1 MKKKTLLVLITTTV
15 LGLMPAPAKA
25 DCVRTCEGK
34 LWAHFSY
41 KPDEPGDIV
50 RSTTDMVY
58 VPGSELSRDGRSGSC
73 SGAVGRQRAR
83 IRACEEVIRSLWA
96 NYANKLPAIKQAICE
111 GGDATP
117 EYLRLAQWIVV
128 DRAEARAVAYATSSG
143 HSRYAA
149 GTRITAHTDKES
161 VPVPRTRFSCRTAA
175 PPPPPTL
182 VSTHQVDTD
191 RPGGDYHSSDMDS
204 WMACS
209 QACMAEAR
217 CRAWT
222 WVKPG
227 IQGPRAKCWLKSVV
241 PAPRHNDCCVSGVK
255 G

>member
-149 GTRITAHTDKES
+149 GDKDNSAH
-161 VPVPRTRFSCRTAA
+161 R
-175 PPPPPTL
+175 
-182 VSTHQVDTD
+182 Q
-191 RPGGDYHSSDMDS
+191 
-204 WMACS
+204 
-209 QACMAEAR
+209 
-217 CRAWT
+217 
-222 WVKPG
+222 G
-227 IQGPRAKCWLKSVV
+227 IGPRAKNQIQLQDRCTAAAANTGLD
-241 PAPRHNDCCVSGVK
+241 APSGH
-255 G
+255 GSPGRRLPQQ